1 MTWTPEWLYPLGD
14 AMLDHSQQD
23 LNKLATPA
31 LPGASGQSG
40 LGKQWQPTKK
50 CTPAWE
56 TDWRDQF
63 RVWRFVDKSE
73 QFQVWTAENST
84 LPQES
89 WGTAGESLQLR
100 GFALTKLCQ
109 VPWLRRKVKGVGKPT
124 TYWSLE
130 EKRWKRAWLNCL
142 VPVYSVYSLLLKSLE
157 SRQHDN
163 IWQYHLSRSPWSSR
177 ELHKL
182 AQLQS
187 RFFFEPPK
195 KWPFPHLERI
205 FSSTRRIWIIG
216 IWPWR
221 HHDTFMTPSG
231 HTHTNH
237 THTNGI

>member
-63 RVWRFVDKSE
+63 RVWRFVDKFDKSE

-130 EKRWKRAWLNCL
+130 EKRWKRAWLNWL

-157 SRQHDN
+157 SRHDN
-163 IWQYHLSRSPWSSR
+163 ITSVVHPDLPVSSTSLR
-177 ELHKL
+177 NCRVGF
-182 AQLQS
+182 Q
-187 RFFFEPPK
+187 PPK
-195 KWPFPHLERI
+195 MTVSPPGKDFQLHAKDLNHRNLTLAMMTPSWHL
-205 FSSTRRIWIIG
+205 
-216 IWPWR
+216 
-221 HHDTFMTPSG
+221 HDTFMTPIQ
-231 HTHTNH
+231 N
-237 THTNGI
+237 HTNGI